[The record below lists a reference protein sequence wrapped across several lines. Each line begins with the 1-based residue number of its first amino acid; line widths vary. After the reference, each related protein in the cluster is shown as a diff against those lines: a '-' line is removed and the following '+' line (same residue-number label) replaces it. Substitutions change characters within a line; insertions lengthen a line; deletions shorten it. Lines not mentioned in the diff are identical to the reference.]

1 MIQATGA
8 ILAGG
13 KSTRMGTDKTL
24 LRIDQQ
30 TLLER
35 SVEKMQSIFAEV
47 IIVGY
52 DPAKHRI
59 PGVRTLPDD
68 AIGCGP
74 LGGIQTALRHAVFD
88 TVLIAAC
95 DLPFW
100 DAKLASYLIESCDQH
115 DGAVPIVNGYF
126 EPLLAAYRRTCLT
139 AIQDRLDCGVFKFTG
154 FFQDVRIRGI
164 TATELEKVCD
174 PQWAFRN
181 LNTMADFEKVRR

>member
-13 KSTRMGTDKTL
+13 KSMRMGTDKAL

-35 SVEKMQSIFAEV
+35 SVEKMQSIFSEV
-47 IIVGY
+47 IVVGC
-52 DPAKHRI
+52 DPSKHPIQGIRI
-59 PGVRTLPDD
+59 LSDD
-68 AIGCGP
+68 APGYGP
-74 LGGIQTALRHAVFD
+74 LGGIQTVLRHAIFD
-88 TVLIAAC
+88 TVLVAAC

-100 DAKLASYLIESCDQH
+100 DAKLARHLIEACSQH
-115 DGAVPIVNGYF
+115 DGAVPIVNGFY

-139 AIQDRLDCGVFKFTG
+139 AIQDRLDCGEFKVTG

-164 TATELEKVCD
+164 TASELETVCD
-174 PQWAFRN
+174 PQWAFCN
-181 LNTMADFEKVRR
+181 LNTMADFEKVRW

>member
-35 SVEKMQSIFAEV
+35 SVEKMRSIFAEV
-47 IIVGY
+47 IIVGC
-52 DPAKHRI
+52 DPSKHPIPDVRI
-59 PGVRTLPDD
+59 LPDD
-68 AIGCGP
+68 APGYGP
-74 LGGIQTALRHAVFD
+74 LGGIQTALRHASFN
-88 TVLIAAC
+88 TVLVTAC

-100 DAKLASYLIESCDQH
+100 DAPLARHLIEACSQH

-139 AIQDRLDCGVFKFTG
+139 AIRDRLAIGEYKVTG
-154 FFQDVRIRGI
+154 FFKDVRIRGI
-164 TATELEKVCD
+164 SANELETVCD
-174 PQWAFRN
+174 PQWAFCN

>member
-47 IIVGY
+47 IIVGC

-59 PGVRTLPDD
+59 PGVRTLSDD

-74 LGGIQTALRHAVFD
+74 LGGIQTALRHASFD
-88 TVLIAAC
+88 TVLVVAC

-100 DAKLASYLIESCDQH
+100 DAELARYLIESCDQH
-115 DGAVPIVNGYF
+115 DGAVPIVNGFF
-126 EPLLAAYRRTCLT
+126 EPLLAAYHRTCLT
-139 AIQDRLDCGVFKFTG
+139 AIQDRLDCGEFKVTG
-154 FFQDVRIRGI
+154 FFQNVRIRGI
-164 TATELEKVCD
+164 TATELERFCD
-174 PQWAFRN
+174 LQWAFRN